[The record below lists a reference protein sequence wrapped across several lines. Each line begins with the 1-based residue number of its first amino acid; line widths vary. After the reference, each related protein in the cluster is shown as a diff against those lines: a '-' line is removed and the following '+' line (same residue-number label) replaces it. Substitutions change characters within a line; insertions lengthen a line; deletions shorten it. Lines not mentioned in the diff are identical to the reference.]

1 MNTYIYPENLKA
13 TANLWLWS
21 IKDFV
26 IIGVGVLLAVLMLV
40 HSKQLIPAVIVLS
53 YAFLTIRLDDTT
65 ILDFLKYAVRFFI
78 STQQYFEW
86 RL

>member
-13 TANLWLWS
+13 TASLWLWS
-21 IKDFV
+21 IRDFV
-26 IIGVGVLLAVLMLV
+26 IIGVGVLLAVLLLV
-40 HSKQLIPAVIVLS
+40 HSKQLIPAVIVMS
-53 YAFLTIRLDDTT
+53 YAFLTIRLDDMT

>member
-40 HSKQLIPAVIVLS
+40 HSKQLIPAMIVMS